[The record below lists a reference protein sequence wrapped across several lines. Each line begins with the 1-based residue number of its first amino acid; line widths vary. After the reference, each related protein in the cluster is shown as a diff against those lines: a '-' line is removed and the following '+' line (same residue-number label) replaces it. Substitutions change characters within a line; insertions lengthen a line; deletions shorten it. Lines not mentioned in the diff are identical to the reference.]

1 LAIAQPTKG
10 EVMHPQ
16 KEQTVEDIVSDF
28 TELLAANAPPEIAL
42 VSAAKIISDLA
53 KVASLQ
59 EQQIEMLKDRCDI
72 YKNQIEILKIRSRL
86 ISSRPL
92 LSEQDFQ
99 MPW

>member
-28 TELLAANAPPEIAL
+28 TELLIADTSPESAL
-42 VSAAKIISDLA
+42 VAAAKMISDLA
-53 KVASLQ
+53 KIISVQ
-59 EQQIEMLKDRCDI
+59 EQRIKMLNDQCGI
-72 YKNQIEILKIRSRL
+72 YQSQIEILKENLR
-86 ISSRPL
+86 ISTRPL